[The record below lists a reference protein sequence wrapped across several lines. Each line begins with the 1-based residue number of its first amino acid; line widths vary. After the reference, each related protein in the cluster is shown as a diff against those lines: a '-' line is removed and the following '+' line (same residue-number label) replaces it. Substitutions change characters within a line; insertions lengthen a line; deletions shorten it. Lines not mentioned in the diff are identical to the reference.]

1 MTALQQIQEHS
12 GSAGQ
17 SPVIEIRNVYKHI
30 GKKTIVRNVS
40 FDVYPGEIFGLL
52 GPNGA
57 GKTTLIRMLVGLM
70 SISDGSIKVDGHDVR
85 RAPDKAL
92 RSIGA
97 IVENPEMY
105 KFMSGYKNLLHFA
118 KLVPG
123 NPIDRY
129 RILDVVSMVGLDNRI
144 HDKVKTYSLGM
155 RQRLGVAQALIHKP
169 KVLILDEPT
178 NGLDPA
184 GIRELR
190 DQLKTLAGEEGIA
203 VIVSSHL
210 LSEMELMCDRVGVIQ
225 QGALIGIQ
233 QVTED
238 NTPEHAVPILF
249 QVDSQE
255 AARKVIALA
264 FDGLAVDSDPLG
276 ILVTTSAGCIADI
289 NAKLVAGGVRVSG
302 ISIQAKSLED
312 KFMEMTRRP

>member
-1 MTALQQIQEHS
+1 MTALQQIREHS
-12 GSAGQ
+12 GAAGQ

-70 SISDGSIKVDGHDVR
+70 SISDGSMKVDGHDVR
-85 RAPDKAL
+85 RTPDKAL

-123 NPIDRY
+123 NGIDRY

-155 RQRLGVAQALIHKP
+155 RQRLGVAQALMHKP

-190 DQLKTLAGEEGIA
+190 DQLKTLAREEGIA

-225 QGALIGIQ
+225 QGVLIGIQ
-233 QVTED
+233 QVTEE

-264 FDGLAVDSDPLG
+264 FDGLVVDSDPLG

-312 KFMEMTRRP
+312 KFMEMTGRP

>member
-1 MTALQQIQEHS
+1 MTAMQAARED
-12 GSAGQ
+12 AGYAAQ
-17 SPVIEIRNVYKHI
+17 TPVIEIRNVYKHI

-70 SISDGSIKVDGHDVR
+70 SISDGSMKVGGHDVR
-85 RAPDKAL
+85 REPEKAL
-92 RSIGA
+92 RCIGA

-123 NPIDRY
+123 VDRY
-129 RILDVVSMVGLDNRI
+129 RVLDVVSMVGLDNRI

-155 RQRLGVAQALIHKP
+155 RQRLGVAQALMHKP

-190 DQLKTLAGEEGIA
+190 DQLKSLAREEGIA

-210 LSEMELMCDRVGVIQ
+210 LAEMELMCDRVGVIQ
-225 QGALIGIQ
+225 QGTLVGIQ
-233 QVTED
+233 QVQEEKSND
-238 NTPEHAVPILF
+238 HAVTILF
-249 QVDSQE
+249 QVDSRE
-255 AARKVIALA
+255 GARKEIAIA
-264 FDGLAVDSDPLG
+264 FDGLAAEDDPQG
-276 ILVTTSAGCIADI
+276 IIVKTSASCIADI
-289 NAKLVAGGVRVSG
+289 NAKLVAGGIRVSG

-312 KFMEMTRRP
+312 KFMEMTRRS